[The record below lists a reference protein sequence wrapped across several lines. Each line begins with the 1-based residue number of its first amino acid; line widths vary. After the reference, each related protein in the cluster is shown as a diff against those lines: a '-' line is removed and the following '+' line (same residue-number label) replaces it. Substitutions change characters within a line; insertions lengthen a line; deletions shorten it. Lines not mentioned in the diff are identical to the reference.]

1 MSTSR
6 GRIDLLGLDAARL
19 GRLERI
25 LDEVLD
31 LPRPDIPGALD
42 RLCEHD
48 PELRAQAEALVAA
61 DTEAGSFL
69 SEPAIGV
76 GPGLWLP
83 GGGPQ
88 SGLAESPLD
97 GQRLGP
103 YRIVREIARGG
114 MGRVFLAERADGAFE
129 QTVAI
134 KLVKRGLDT
143 DEIVARFLRER
154 RILARLVHPNIAR
167 LLDGGVSSDGLPW
180 FALEYVRGTPITEHC
195 VREGVDLPAT
205 LRLFVQAGRAVQ
217 FAHRSLVIHRDLKP
231 SNIFVSERGE
241 VKLLDFGIA
250 KLLEADSGEGES
262 TAGALRPMTPVYA
275 APEQL
280 RGEPPTTATDVY
292 ALGVV
297 LYELLTGERAYR
309 KPTGTPSEI
318 REAILEEIPEPPS
331 ARLRR
336 APGGPQRAGWAR
348 ALRGDVDNIVLQ
360 ALRKEPERRYPS
372 AEAFVDDVERHLAG
386 RPVRASGRRFL
397 YLAGKFARRNRVAV
411 GAGVLVLAS
420 LTVGLVLTAQERD
433 RARMEA
439 RRAQELKAFALDLFS
454 VSDPL
459 SRERADQITARE
471 LLDRGARRVEAE
483 LPGQPAVQAEMW
495 GLLGSV
501 YRNLGLFPQAVE
513 MHERALKAYRDTGAA
528 DSVIASALTELGQSL
543 NEKGEYTA
551 AERALREAI
560 SIRKRRFGLASVPT
574 AGSMS
579 ALATVLS
586 RQGHAAPA
594 ESVYRLVIPI
604 DSVTA
609 GMRSATTASDLS
621 GLGMA
626 IFYDGRY
633 TEALPYLRRALGV
646 RETVRGPD
654 HPEIATDLDNVASC
668 LEDLGDL
675 DSTLVLRQK
684 ALRIRERWFAPD
696 HPDIAFSLSNL
707 GDLYRDMG
715 RYPAAEDAFRR
726 ALAIR
731 GHGGNPEDPYIAQ
744 DHNNLAVAFFFHG
757 LLDSAE
763 THFRAALGIWG
774 RTLTPDHRSI
784 LTARNNLAVILR
796 DRGRYQEAERI
807 FRDVLARR
815 IRSNGPS
822 HPSVAYSEYNLARL
836 LAVTRRQKEA
846 EALFLDAIGI
856 REASLGAD
864 HPKVAEVQAWLAG
877 LYRDEGRYRESAALY
892 DSALATCRAK
902 FTEPNP
908 ATADILVGKGRLLT
922 LAGRP
927 REAEPL
933 LRESLRIRRG
943 ALQTGD
949 PRIAESEAALGVS
962 LAALGRASE
971 ARPLLARAIPIL
983 SRQPGTPD
991 PLVAQARAARAGA
1004 AGPAESPHP

>member
-1 MSTSR
+1 MGIPR
-6 GRIDLLGLDAARL
+6 DRIDLAQIDSERL
-19 GRLERI
+19 SLLERI

-31 LPRPDIPGALD
+31 LPPADVAAALD
-42 RLCEHD
+42 RLCAGD
-48 PELRAQAEALVAA
+48 AALRSQAAALAAA
-61 DTEAGSFL
+61 DTAAGSFL
-69 SEPAIGV
+69 SEPALGTI
-76 GPGLWLP
+76 PGLDRPREGEAAPPDTTLE
-83 GGGPQ
+83 G
-88 SGLAESPLD
+88 E
-97 GQRLGP
+97 RLGP

-114 MGRVFLAERADGAFE
+114 MGRVLLAERADGAFE

-154 RILARLVHPNIAR
+154 QILARLVHPNIAR
-167 LLDGGVSSDGLPW
+167 LLDGGVSPDGLPW
-180 FALEYVRGTPITEHC
+180 FALEYVEGSPLTEHC
-195 VREGVDLPAT
+195 ERHRLGLRAT
-205 LRLFVQAGRAVQ
+205 VGLFAQAGRAVQ
-217 FAHRSLVIHRDLKP
+217 FAHQALVVHRDLKP
-231 SNIFVSERGE
+231 SNILVSSRGE

-250 KLLEADSGEGES
+250 KLLEAES
-262 TAGALRPMTPVYA
+262 TEEDPTQGSIRPMTPLYA

-297 LYELLTGERAYR
+297 LYELLTGARAYR

-318 REAILEEIPEPPS
+318 RTAILEEIPEPPS

-336 APGGPQRAGWAR
+336 APGAPQAAWAPSV
-348 ALRGDVDNIVLQ
+348 RGDLDNIVLQ
-360 ALRKEPERRYPS
+360 ALRKEPERRYAS
-372 AEAFVDDVERHLAG
+372 VEALVDDVERYLAG

-397 YLAGKFARRNRVAV
+397 YVAGKFARRNRLAV
-411 GAGVLVLAS
+411 GAAAVILAS
-420 LTVGLVLTAQERD
+420 LATGLVLTTRERD
-433 RARMEA
+433 RARTEA
-439 RRAQELKAFALDLFS
+439 RKAKELKDFALDLFR

-459 SRERADQITARE
+459 SRERADRITARE
-471 LLDRGARRVEAE
+471 LLDRGATRVDRE
-483 LPGQPAVQAEMW
+483 LARQPEVQAEMW
-495 GLLGSV
+495 NLLGDV
-501 YRNLGLFPQAVE
+501 YRNLGVFPRAVE
-513 MHERALKAYRDTGAA
+513 MHERALKAYRAAGAA
-528 DSVIASALTELGQSL
+528 DSVIASTLTDLGQSL
-543 NEKGEYTA
+543 NEKGEYPA

-560 SIRKRRFGLASVPT
+560 SIRKRRFGLASIPT

-763 THFRAALGIWG
+763 AHFRAALGIWG

-892 DSALATCRAK
+892 DSALATCRTK

-908 ATADILVGKGRLLT
+908 ETADILVGKGRLLT

-991 PLVAQARAARAGA
+991 PLVAQARIAQAHAARAVE
-1004 AGPAESPHP
+1004 PSRP